1 MHPSDPSEPSATDR
15 PAPLAAE
22 PAPGA
27 SGPPAR
33 PAAGGGDGAAD
44 GAAGSP
50 EGGAGE
56 GSSWWRGAWEWF
68 RPLLVLLLVLSSFR
82 SAVADWNDV
91 PTGSMKPTILEGD
104 RVFVNK
110 IAYDLKV
117 PFTTWRVAEWANPRR
132 GDIVVLLSPEDGRR
146 LIKRVIGLPGD
157 ELVLRSNHLFV
168 NGKPAEYEPIDRS
181 IADRIDP
188 KEDPF
193 QRQIAWEEIGKER
206 HPVMVTPALHS
217 RRGDFGPIL
226 VPEGQY
232 FMMGDNRD
240 ESRDSRF
247 IGFVPRDLIL
257 GHAVGVA
264 FSLDRKDYHFRSG
277 RFFEPLE

>member
-1 MHPSDPSEPSATDR
+1 MHPNDPAPPAADSAADR
-15 PAPLAAE
+15 PAPLTADATE
-22 PAPGA
+22 PAP
-27 SGPPAR
+27 PAD
-33 PAAGGGDGAAD
+33 GGEPEEGVGAAD
-44 GAAGSP
+44 PAG
-50 EGGAGE
+50 GTR
-56 GSSWWRGAWEWF
+56 SWWRGAWEWF
-68 RPLLVLLLVLSSFR
+68 RPLLVLLIILSSFR

-110 IAYDLKV
+110 VAYDLRV

-157 ELVLRSNHLFV
+157 ELVLQSNHLFV
-168 NGKPAEYEPIDRS
+168 NGQPAEYEPIDPS
-181 IADRIDP
+181 IARRIDP
-188 KEDPF
+188 KKDPF
-193 QRQIAWEEIGKER
+193 PRQMAWEEIGKER

-217 RRGDFGPIL
+217 RRGDFGPIQ

-247 IGFVPRDLIL
+247 IGFVPRNLIL
-257 GHAVGVA
+257 GRAVGVA
-264 FSLDRKDYHFRSG
+264 FSLDRQDYHFRSG
-277 RFFEPLE
+277 RFLEPLE

>member
-1 MHPSDPSEPSATDR
+1 MHQSDPAEPAATVR
-15 PAPLAAE
+15 PDPLAADQAH
-22 PAPGA
+22 PPGGADSRTGAGVAA
-27 SGPPAR
+27 SG
-33 PAAGGGDGAAD
+33 AALDAPDAPNGAD
-44 GAAGSP
+44 RGR
-50 EGGAGE
+50 
-56 GSSWWRGAWEWF
+56 SWWRGAWEWF
-68 RPLLVLLLVLSSFR
+68 RPLLVLLLLLSSFR

-110 IAYDLKV
+110 VAYDLRV
-117 PFTTWRVAEWANPRR
+117 PFTTWRLAEWANPRR

-157 ELVLRSNHLFV
+157 ELVLMSNHLFV
-168 NGKPAEYEPIDRS
+168 NGEPAEYEPIDQA
-181 IADRIDP
+181 IARRIDP
-188 KEDPF
+188 KEDPLR
-193 QRQIAWEEIGKER
+193 RQIAWEEIGKER
-206 HPVMVTPALHS
+206 HPVMVTPALRS
-217 RRGDFGPIL
+217 RRGDFGPIH

-240 ESRDSRF
+240 ESRDSRI

-257 GHAVGVA
+257 GRAVGVA
-264 FSLDRKDYHFRSG
+264 FSLDRQDYHFRSG

>member
-1 MHPSDPSEPSATDR
+1 MHETDPAASTAPATADQ
-15 PAPLAAE
+15 PAPL
-22 PAPGA
+22 
-27 SGPPAR
+27 
-33 PAAGGGDGAAD
+33 PAASAGADAGSPGPFGEGAAAD
-44 GAAGSP
+44 GEASDG
-50 EGGAGE
+50 
-56 GSSWWRGAWEWF
+56 GSSWWRSAWEWF

-110 IAYDLKV
+110 VAYDLKF
-117 PFTTWRVAEWANPRR
+117 PFTTWRLAEWANPRR

-168 NGKPAEYEPIDRS
+168 NGQPAEYEPIDKS
-181 IADRIDP
+181 IASRIDP

-193 QRQIAWEEIGKER
+193 PRKMAWEEIGKER

-226 VPEGQY
+226 VPKGQY

-240 ESRDSRF
+240 ESRDSRV

-264 FSLDRKDYHFRSG
+264 FSLDRTDYHFRSG

>member
-1 MHPSDPSEPSATDR
+1 MPPLSDPADTVR
-15 PAPLAAE
+15 PKPLAASQAHP
-22 PAPGA
+22 PAGASPGA
-27 SGPPAR
+27 EPTGAVN
-33 PAAGGGDGAAD
+33 AAGAAESESSSSD
-44 GAAGSP
+44 D
-50 EGGAGE
+50 AGE
-56 GSSWWRGAWEWF
+56 GRSWWRGTWEWC
-68 RPLLVLLLVLSSFR
+68 RPLLVLLLLLSSFR

-110 IAYDLKV
+110 VAYDLRV
-117 PFTTWRVAEWANPRR
+117 PFTTWRLAEWANPRR

-168 NGKPAEYEPIDRS
+168 NGEPAEYEPIDQA
-181 IADRIDP
+181 IARRIDP
-188 KEDPF
+188 SEDPF
-193 QRQIAWEEIGKER
+193 RRQITWEEIGKER

-217 RRGDFGPIL
+217 QRGDFGPIR

-240 ESRDSRF
+240 ESRDSRI

-257 GHAVGVA
+257 GRAVGVA
-264 FSLDRKDYHFRSG
+264 FSLDRQDYHFRSG